1 MLTFFT
7 NPYPDELIYSAI
19 ARYHFYSGN
28 IDCKDTLEEV
38 FQSRSVIPSVWVGSH
53 LAILA
58 QQLCSNYSVETI
70 LANHTIYP
78 YYAMCLSKQRQQEI
92 VQDVGGDGQ
101 ALYARLGMI
110 AGSICRKLGLYYCP
124 ECTKS
129 DVEQFGEPY
138 IHREHQLQGV
148 DYCPHH
154 DMQLR
159 KYPVD
164 ITSRIEYIR
173 FELKNMNLSSIY
185 KTDPFAEISIHLS
198 KQAYKLLQLPLH
210 KFSREDIKLKYR
222 ASLFE
227 LNLITVSNR
236 VRQKELYQAFKNKFP
251 KGFLEKYESTLNI
264 ADEYNWLKVIT
275 RNTKRHVHPFRHLLM
290 LYFLEQD
297 IDDFVNQKA
306 HVGPFGVGPWSCL
319 NKAATHYKESVI
331 PSVEVTRD
339 FKSTALIGTFSCSC
353 GFVYARKGPDMS
365 LEDRFRIGR
374 VKVFGE
380 VWKSKLKQ
388 LSTRKLSTREIARE
402 LGVDSKTVKRYLEG
416 DEVVSNRV
424 KMENKELFEQYKN
437 EMIEGIRKFP
447 NLSRTALR
455 ERFKKQYMFLYRHDK
470 EWLMKNF
477 PIKQKKPE
485 PTQAVDWDKRDREYV
500 VKIATLYKEL
510 LAKERPI
517 RITVSAIGKRLGIL
531 ANLDRHVDKL
541 SQTKELL
548 EEITE
553 SVEQFQIRRCCKMID
568 QMITMNEP
576 VILWKVQRIAAIK
589 THHFHEIK
597 PKLEEYLKKKQDVSN
612 DEKTTS

>member
-7 NPYPDELIYSAI
+7 NPYPDELVYSAI

-38 FQSRSVIPSVWVGSH
+38 FQSRSVIPSVEIGSH

-58 QQLCSNYSVETI
+58 QQLGSNYSVETI

-78 YYAMCLSKQRQQEI
+78 YYAIFLTKQRQQEI
-92 VQDVGGDGQ
+92 LRDVASNGQ
-101 ALYARLGMI
+101 ALYTRLGMI
-110 AGSICRKLGLYYCP
+110 AGSICKKKGLYYCA
-124 ECTKS
+124 ECTEFN
-129 DVEQFGEPY
+129 VEQFGEPY
-138 IHREHQLQGV
+138 IHREHQLQGI

-154 DMQLR
+154 EVQLR

-164 ITSRIEYIR
+164 TTSRIEYIR

-185 KTDPFAEISIHLS
+185 KADPFAEISIHLS

-222 ASLFE
+222 TLLCE
-227 LNLITVSNR
+227 LSLITVSNR

-264 ADEYNWLKVIT
+264 EDEYNWLKVIT

-297 IDDFVNQKA
+297 IDDFVNQEA
-306 HVGPFGVGPWSCL
+306 HVGPFGVGPWPCL

-331 PSVEVTRD
+331 SSVEVTRD
-339 FKSTALIGTFSCSC
+339 FKSTASIGTFSCSC

-388 LSTRKLSTREIARE
+388 LSNRKLSTRAIARE

-416 DEVVSNRV
+416 HKIISNQV
-424 KMENKELFEQYKN
+424 KMESKALLEQYKD

-447 NLSRTALR
+447 NLSCTALR

-470 EWLMKNF
+470 EWLMKNL
-477 PIKQKKPE
+477 PIKQKKLE
-485 PTQAVDWDKRDREYV
+485 STKTVDWNKRDREYV
-500 VKIATLYKEL
+500 VKIKMLYKEL

-531 ANLDRHVDKL
+531 ANLERHLDKL

-553 SVEQFQIRRCCKMID
+553 SVEQFQIRRCCKVID
-568 QMITMNEP
+568 QVITMDEP
-576 VILWKVQRIAAIK
+576 VILWKVQRIAAVK

-612 DEKTTS
+612 DEKTTG

>member
-38 FQSRSVIPSVWVGSH
+38 FQSRSAIPSVEIGSH
-53 LAILA
+53 FAVLAE
-58 QQLCSNYSVETI
+58 QLGSNYSVEII
-70 LANHTIYP
+70 LANHTVYP
-78 YYAMCLSKQRQQEI
+78 YYAMFLSKQRQQESL
-92 VQDVGGDGQ
+92 QDVTSNGQ
-101 ALYARLGMI
+101 ALYTRLGMI
-110 AGSICRKLGLYYCP
+110 AGSICKKNGLYYCA
-124 ECTKS
+124 ECTKI

-138 IHREHQLQGV
+138 IHREHQLQGI

-154 DMQLR
+154 EVQLR

-164 ITSRIEYIR
+164 TTNRIEYIR

-185 KTDPFAEISIHLS
+185 KANPFAEISIYLS

-222 ASLFE
+222 ALLSE
-227 LNLITVSNR
+227 LNLITISNR
-236 VRQKELYQAFKNKFP
+236 VRQKELYQVFQKKFP
-251 KGFLEKYESTLNI
+251 KGFLEKYESALNI

-290 LYFLEQD
+290 LYSLEQD
-297 IDDFVNQKA
+297 VDDFVNQK
-306 HVGPFGVGPWSCL
+306 VNGGPFGTGPWPCL
-319 NKAATHYKESVI
+319 NKATTHFKESVI

-339 FKSTALIGTFSCSC
+339 FKSKVPIGTFSCSC

-374 VKVFGE
+374 VKVFGK

-388 LSTRKLSTREIARE
+388 LSNRKLSTRAIARE

-416 DEVVSNRV
+416 HKIVSNQV
-424 KMENKELFEQYKN
+424 EMESKALLEQYKN

-470 EWLMKNF
+470 EWLMKNL
-477 PIKQKKPE
+477 PIKQKKLE
-485 PTQAVDWDKRDREYV
+485 LIKTVDWDKRDREYV
-500 VKIATLYKEL
+500 VKIKTLYKEL
-510 LAKERPI
+510 LANLERH
-517 RITVSAIGKRLGIL
+517 L
-531 ANLDRHVDKL
+531 DKL
-541 SQTKELL
+541 LRTKKLL
-548 EEITE
+548 KGITE
-553 SVEQFQIRRCCKMID
+553 SVEQFQIRRCCRIID
-568 QMITMNEP
+568 RMLEEEQP
-576 VILWKVQRIAAIK
+576 VLLWKIQRLGALK
-589 THHFHEIK
+589 PHHFHEIK
-597 PKLEEYLKKKQDVSN
+597 PHLEEYLKNKQEVN
-612 DEKTTS
+612 NYEPTTG

>member
-1 MLTFFT
+1 MLPFFT
-7 NPYPDELIYSAI
+7 NPYPNELMYSAI

-28 IDCKDTLEEV
+28 IDYKDTLEEV
-38 FQSRSVIPSVWVGSH
+38 FQSRSVIPGVEIGSH
-53 LAILA
+53 FTILA
-58 QQLCSNYSVETI
+58 QQLGSNYSVETI

-78 YYAMCLSKQRQQEI
+78 YYAIFLTNQRQQEI
-92 VQDVGGDGQ
+92 LRDVASNGQ
-101 ALYARLGMI
+101 ALYTRLGMI
-110 AGSICRKLGLYYCP
+110 AGSICRKAGLYYCP
-124 ECTKS
+124 ECTKN

-138 IHREHQLQGV
+138 IHREHQLQGI

-154 DMQLR
+154 EVQLR

-164 ITSRIEYIR
+164 TTSRIKYIR

-185 KTDPFAEISIHLS
+185 KADPFAEISIHLS

-210 KFSREDIKLKYR
+210 KFSCEDIKLKYR
-222 ASLFE
+222 ASLFD
-227 LNLITVSNR
+227 LNLITISNR
-236 VRQKELYQAFKNKFP
+236 LRQKELYQAFKSKFP
-251 KGFLEKYESTLNI
+251 KGILEKYESTLNI

-275 RNTKRHVHPFRHLLM
+275 RNTKRHAHPFRHLLM

-297 IDDFVNQKA
+297 MDDLVNQEA
-306 HVGPFGVGPWSCL
+306 HVGPFGVGPWPCL

-331 PSVEVTRD
+331 PSVGVTRD
-339 FKSTALIGTFSCSC
+339 FKSTAPIGTFSCSC
-353 GFVYARKGPDMS
+353 GFVYTRKGPDRS

-388 LSTRKLSTREIARE
+388 LSKKGLGTRAIARE
-402 LGVDSKTVKRYLEG
+402 LGVDSKTVKKYLG
-416 DEVVSNRV
+416 RNEVVSNQA
-424 KMENKELFEQYKN
+424 KIENKALLEQYRN
-437 EMIEGIRKFP
+437 ELIGGIQKLP

-455 ERFKKQYMFLYRHDK
+455 ECFKKQYMFLYRHDK
-470 EWLMKNF
+470 EWLMKNL
-477 PIKQKKPE
+477 PIKQKKLE
-485 PTQAVDWDKRDREYV
+485 STKIVDWNKRDREYV
-500 VKIATLYKEL
+500 AKIKMLYKEL

-531 ANLDRHVDKL
+531 ANLERRVDKL

-553 SVEQFQIRRCCKMID
+553 SVEQFQIRRCCKVID
-568 QMITMNEP
+568 QMITMDEP
-576 VILWKVQRIAAIK
+576 VILWKVQRIAAVK

-597 PKLEEYLKKKQDVSN
+597 PKLEEYLQKKQDVSN
-612 DEKTTS
+612 DEKTTG

>member
-38 FQSRSVIPSVWVGSH
+38 FQSRSVIPSVEIGSH
-53 LAILA
+53 FAILA
-58 QQLCSNYSVETI
+58 EQLGSNYSVETI
-70 LANHTIYP
+70 LANHTIHP
-78 YYAMCLSKQRQQEI
+78 YYAMFLTKQRQQDI
-92 VQDVGGDGQ
+92 LRDVANDGQ
-101 ALYARLGMI
+101 ALYTRLGMV
-110 AGSICRKLGLYYCP
+110 AGSICRKAGLYYCA

-138 IHREHQLQGV
+138 IHREHQLQGI

-154 DMQLR
+154 EVQLR
-159 KYPVD
+159 KYSVD
-164 ITSRIEYIR
+164 KTSRIEYIR

-185 KTDPFAEISIHLS
+185 KGDSFAEISIYLS

-222 ASLFE
+222 ALLCE

-236 VRQKELYQAFKNKFP
+236 VRQKELYQAFKSKFP
-251 KGFLEKYESTLNI
+251 EGFLEKYESTLNI

-306 HVGPFGVGPWSCL
+306 HVGPFGVGPWPCL
-319 NKAATHYKESVI
+319 NNAATHYRELVI
-331 PSVEVTRD
+331 PSVEVTRE
-339 FKSTALIGTFSCSC
+339 FKSTAPIGTFRCSC
-353 GFVYARKGPDMS
+353 GFIYARKGPDLS

-374 VKVFGE
+374 VKVFGD

-388 LSTRKLSTREIARE
+388 LSTRKLSKREIARE

-416 DEVVSNRV
+416 HEVVSNQV
-424 KMENKELFEQYKN
+424 KMGNKELLEQYKN

-455 ERFKKQYMFLYRHDK
+455 ERFKKQYMFLYWHDK
-470 EWLMKNF
+470 EWLMKNL
-477 PIKQKKPE
+477 PIKQKKLE
-485 PTQAVDWDKRDREYV
+485 RTKTVDWDKRDREYAV
-500 VKIATLYKEL
+500 RIETLYKEL

-517 RITVSAIGKRLGIL
+517 RVTISAIGKRLGIL
-531 ANLDRHVDKL
+531 ANLERHSDKL

-548 EEITE
+548 EAITE
-553 SVEQFQIRRCCKMID
+553 SVEQFQIRRCCKVID
-568 QMITMNEP
+568 QMITMNEL
-576 VILWKVQRIAAIK
+576 VTLWKVQRIAAVK

-597 PKLEEYLKKKQDVSN
+597 PKLEEYLKRKQDVSN
-612 DEKTTS
+612 DEQTTG

>member
-1 MLTFFT
+1 MLPFFT

-38 FQSRSVIPSVWVGSH
+38 FQSRSVIPSVEIGNH
-53 LAILA
+53 FAILA
-58 QQLCSNYSVETI
+58 QQIGSNYSVETI

-78 YYAMCLSKQRQQEI
+78 YYAMFLTKQRQQEI
-92 VQDVGGDGQ
+92 LRDVVSNGQ
-101 ALYARLGMI
+101 ALYTRLGMI
-110 AGSICRKLGLYYCP
+110 AGSICRKAGLYYCP
-124 ECTKS
+124 ECTKN

-138 IHREHQLQGV
+138 IHREHQLQGI

-154 DMQLR
+154 EVQLR

-164 ITSRIEYIR
+164 TTSRIEYIR

-185 KTDPFAEISIHLS
+185 KADPFAEISIHLS

-236 VRQKELYQAFKNKFP
+236 VRQKELYQAFKSKFP

-290 LYFLEQD
+290 LRFLEGI

-306 HVGPFGVGPWSCL
+306 NVGPFGTGPWPCL
-319 NKAATHYKESVI
+319 NKAATHYRESVI
-331 PSVEVTRD
+331 PNVEVTRD
-339 FKSTALIGTFSCSC
+339 FKSTASIGTFSCSC

-365 LEDRFRIGR
+365 LDDRFRIGR
-374 VKVFGE
+374 VKLFGE

-388 LSTRKLSTREIARE
+388 LSKKRLSTRAIARE
-402 LGVDSKTVKRYLEG
+402 LGVDSKTVKKYLERH
-416 DEVVSNRV
+416 EVVSNQT
-424 KMENKELFEQYKN
+424 KIENKALLKQYRNEL
-437 EMIEGIRKFP
+437 IEGIQKLP

-470 EWLMKNF
+470 EWVMKNL
-477 PIKQKKPE
+477 PIKQKKPG
-485 PTQAVDWDKRDREYV
+485 PTKRVDWDKRDREYV
-500 VKIATLYKEL
+500 VKIKMLYKEL

-517 RITVSAIGKRLGIL
+517 RITISAVGKRLGIL
-531 ANLDRHVDKL
+531 ANLERHLDKL

-553 SVEQFQIRRCCKMID
+553 SVEQFQIRRCCKVID
-568 QMITMNEP
+568 QMITMDEP
-576 VILWKVQRIAAIK
+576 VILWKVQRIAAVK
-589 THHFHEIK
+589 THHFHELK
-597 PKLEEYLKKKQDVSN
+597 PKLEEYLQKKQDVSN
-612 DEKTTS
+612 DEKTTG

>member
-1 MLTFFT
+1 M
-7 NPYPDELIYSAI
+7 YSAI

-28 IDCKDTLEEV
+28 LDCKDTLEEV
-38 FQSRSVIPSVWVGSH
+38 FQSRSVIPSVEIGSH
-53 LAILA
+53 FAILVE
-58 QQLCSNYSVETI
+58 QLGSNYSVETI
-70 LANHTIYP
+70 LANHTTYP
-78 YYAMCLSKQRQQEI
+78 YYAVFLTKQRQQEI
-92 VQDVGGDGQ
+92 LQDVVSNGQ
-101 ALYARLGMI
+101 ALYARLGMV
-110 AGSICRKLGLYYCP
+110 AGSICKKNGLYYCAK
-124 ECTKS
+124 CTKS

-138 IHREHQLQGV
+138 IHREHQLQGI

-154 DMQLR
+154 EVQLR
-159 KYPVD
+159 RYSVGT
-164 ITSRIEYIR
+164 TSCIEYLR

-185 KTDPFAEISIHLS
+185 KTDPFAKISIHLS

-222 ASLFE
+222 TLLSE
-227 LNLITVSNR
+227 LNLITISNR

-264 ADEYNWLKVIT
+264 ADEYHWLKVIT

-306 HVGPFGVGPWSCL
+306 HVGPFGVGLWPCL

-339 FKSTALIGTFSCSC
+339 FKSTASIGTFSCSC

-365 LEDRFRIGR
+365 LEDRFSIGR

-380 VWKSKLKQ
+380 VWMSKLKQ
-388 LSTRKLSTREIARE
+388 LSNRKLSTRAIARE

-416 DEVVSNRV
+416 HKIISNQV
-424 KMENKELFEQYKN
+424 KMESKALLEQYKN
-437 EMIEGIRKFP
+437 EMIEGIKKFP

-455 ERFKKQYMFLYRHDK
+455 ERFNKQYMFLYRHDK
-470 EWLMKNF
+470 EWLMKNL
-477 PIKQKKPE
+477 PIKQKKLE
-485 PTQAVDWDKRDREYV
+485 STKTVDWDKRDREYV
-500 VKIATLYKEL
+500 VKIKMLYKEL

-517 RITVSAIGKRLGIL
+517 RITISAIGKQLGIL
-531 ANLDRHVDKL
+531 ANLERHLDKL
-541 SQTKELL
+541 SQTKGLL
-548 EEITE
+548 EEIIE
-553 SVEQFQIRRCCKMID
+553 SVKQFQIRRCCKVID
-568 QMITMNEP
+568 QMLMVNEP
-576 VILWKVQRIAAIK
+576 VTLWKVQRIAAVK
-589 THHFHEIK
+589 THHFYEIK

-612 DEKTTS
+612 DEKTTG